1 MSWPEKLQVQYQ
13 RVLVLDG
20 DDDIFERVIQRKS
33 SLLNIRDIDDLETT
47 STSTG
52 ERKLRSLGIFINSA
66 ITDLVSRAE
75 TFLEDRQTVLE
86 RRKKVLAHPTLDTIK
101 DLEAEFS
108 NTESNVIEEQTAT
121 EKNELEQTDDA
132 TSKVPKVRESSSL
145 EGSKEGVGG
154 SQADAIAPK
163 LYQAA
168 AAKESAIPSRT
179 LKDDRNGEDYVGYTE
194 YAKVLAALIVYKAGH
209 PYVIGILGQWGSGK
223 STIMTLMADFIK
235 YFVIL
240 DIVSRYIEKQKAI
253 HRAAIKKEERIACID
268 DAQRCMDWIKTEFVK
283 DHNFIQAID
292 MWMKL
297 GFNDLKYDE
306 LMEGIEDFDRDEVQ
320 NLIDGRCPPFMWYL
334 ELFSLLN
341 SVFGLLSKMV
351 ESVMERFYPIDYIDD
366 SSHKHRAVLERCILD
381 RHEVRVET
389 KESSRGKK
397 KISSLGL
404 WFQKMITCCCG
415 KTLAWRVEKGMES
428 VAQR

>member
-66 ITDLVSRAE
+66 ITDLISRAE

-145 EGSKEGVGG
+145 EKEGSKEGVGG

-194 YAKVLAALIVYKAGH
+194 YAKVLAALIVFKAGH
-209 PYVIGILGQWGSGK
+209 PYVVGILGQWGSGK

-253 HRAAIKKEERIACID
+253 HREAINNKEERIACID

-283 DHNFIQAID
+283 DHKFIQAID

-297 GFNDLKYDE
+297 GFDNFKYDE

-351 ESVMERFYPIDYIDD
+351 ESVMERFFPTDDY
-366 SSHKHRAVLERCILD
+366 RAVLKRCILD
-381 RHEVRVET
+381 RHNVRLET
-389 KESSRGKK
+389 KERRDKK
-397 KISSLGL
+397 KMSSVSLC
-404 WFQKMITCCCG
+404 FRKMLNYLCG
-415 KTLAWRVEKGMES
+415 GNLAGRVAKGMDF
-428 VAQR
+428 VAQW